1 MEKIYVENKHIF
13 DQYLPAE
20 YAVKMTAEG
29 ISIHYRSME
38 LVLITKYKDYCRVCC
53 YAKDTSFFET
63 MKVKLERALRH
74 VKECLQD
81 REIIKKEERCPYCI
95 TGWQE
100 TRTNVLLG
108 SEAMTDG
115 HISLPWHKETVQRRI
130 KANIFDL
137 DDLHTY
143 EKKTVLSRRANQYLK
158 QEKVDDKY
166 ATMFTK
172 AAITIITSFP
182 ELDVEEHDEYV
193 QAIHHVLNGIDFKN
207 IITII
212 NAVGLY
218 QQKGEQIY
226 NSFFAPA
233 QEGDMSHCGEM

>member
-38 LVLITKYKDYCRVCC
+38 LILITKYKDYCRVCC

-63 MKVKLERALRH
+63 TKVKLERALRH

-100 TRTNVLLG
+100 TKTRVSSYKISSKDLRTTCYRQKCLVLL
-108 SEAMTDG
+108 S
-115 HISLPWHKETVQRRI
+115 S
-130 KANIFDL
+130 
-137 DDLHTY
+137 
-143 EKKTVLSRRANQYLK
+143 
-158 QEKVDDKY
+158 
-166 ATMFTK
+166 
-172 AAITIITSFP
+172 
-182 ELDVEEHDEYV
+182 
-193 QAIHHVLNGIDFKN
+193 
-207 IITII
+207 
-212 NAVGLY
+212 
-218 QQKGEQIY
+218 
-226 NSFFAPA
+226 
-233 QEGDMSHCGEM
+233 